1 MAQFDIFEL
10 SNGGL
15 VVDCQSDLLSD
26 MDTRFVVPLVLPAL
40 VKPTGRLNPG
50 FEIESQCLLLAPQGA
65 ATIPARELRHHVGSL
80 AEQGFVIL
88 NALDF
93 LLTGS

>member
-10 SNGGL
+10 LDGAL
-15 VVDCQSDLLSD
+15 IVDCQSDLLSD
-26 MDTRFVVPLVLPAL
+26 MDTRFVVPLLLPDL
-40 VKPTGRLNPG
+40 VKPTGRLNPC
-50 FEIESQCLLLAPQGA
+50 FEIESQWLMLAPQAA
-65 ATIPARELRHHVGSL
+65 ATIPARELRNRVGSL
-80 AEQGFVIL
+80 ADQGFPIL